1 MKRSTDITA
10 VVSARVSVD
19 AYIPHPEEGRVRRP
33 FAQVPLQESQELP
46 LACFLTRLF
55 SARPAG
61 AEKKS
66 FAHSSEVV
74 RSACLTLAAAAS
86 NPLLISRVTANFVL
100 SAPRCCWLEPQRDS
114 RGAGWLPETEALGG
128 VTG

>member
-1 MKRSTDITA
+1 MHIFRILKKAVFDGHARKRL
-10 VVSARVSVD
+10 
-19 AYIPHPEEGRVRRP
+19 YEG
-33 FAQVPLQESQELP
+33 SQELP

-55 SARPAG
+55 SARPAC